1 MHAFVRSPGPPPPKF
16 RWCERFVWVLFL
28 CLSKRKHLIYYNLV
42 TSPLRNKPFK
52 ASQVLS
58 SNDHVLPQDIQM
70 PLMLPLPPSSPPPPR
85 KPYSSHAALPDRPS
99 PACLAW
105 LFCVSLLN
113 HFYRPDLFHFLH
125 ALCLLLDPV
134 SHSTVVKQNTAHCLS
149 VYIMCSVWGH

>member
-70 PLMLPLPPSSPPPPR
+70 PLMLPLPPSSPPPPENHT
-85 KPYSSHAALPDRPS
+85 PATQLCQIDPALPALHDFSVFLFSTTSTDLTCFTFSMLCASCWTRS
-99 PACLAW
+99 PTPPW
-105 LFCVSLLN
+105 SNRTPPTV
-113 HFYRPDLFHFLH
+113 FL
-125 ALCLLLDPV
+125 C
-134 SHSTVVKQNTAHCLS
+134 
-149 VYIMCSVWGH
+149 I